1 MSSILRDLARRGF
14 LERLKEPGW
23 HEIEE
28 FITHGLAEEARDAT
42 VFAATLGGFRD
53 AIEQAEQ
60 MRRDGRWGNE

>member
-23 HEIEE
+23 PEIEE
-28 FITHGLAEEARDAT
+28 FITHGLAEEAPDAT

-53 AIEQAEQ
+53 AIEQAQQ
-60 MRRDGRWGNE
+60 MRRDGRWEAE